1 MSKRTRIAVAQ
12 DRSGWHDRFVDALRQ
27 RRDAGLPFDYASVN
41 LDADDWID
49 SVTPFDAVLWKPHYM
64 GTATAWHFKEKVY
77 FMESFL
83 GKVVVPSF
91 KTIWHFESKVAQ
103 TWLFRHGNV
112 STPRTFASFDWKDAQ
127 AGLEKTAMP
136 LVFKASQGAG
146 GTNVRLIKE
155 RTDARSLIDR
165 ILCQQKW
172 EQIKRTASFR
182 MAVLRALPKKWF
194 SAKCWR
200 YLLHREREDV
210 VYWQEFLPDN
220 PADLRITVIGDST
233 AFAFWRHNRPGDFR
247 ASGSGL
253 IDYDRPVPPEC
264 IRYCVSISRQFGFDS
279 MAYDLLFK
287 DQGFVIN
294 EMSYGYIDK
303 TVFDAPGFYTMK
315 EGASLEFTRGHVWPQ
330 EVWVDWVLHRVGIRA
345 LPRG

>member
-12 DRSGWHDRFVDALRQ
+12 DRSGWHDRFIDALRQ

-49 SVTPFDAVLWKPHYM
+49 SVGPFDAVLWKPHYM
-64 GTATAWHFKEKVY
+64 GIAPVWHFKEKVY

-83 GKVVVPSF
+83 GKVVVPNF

-112 STPRTFASFDWKDAQ
+112 STPRTFASFDLKDAQ
-127 AGLEKTAMP
+127 GGLEEMTMP
-136 LVFKASQGAG
+136 LVFKASHGAG
-146 GTNVRLIKE
+146 GVNVRLIRKRSE
-155 RTDARSLIDR
+155 ARNLIDK
-165 ILCQQKW
+165 ILCQQEW
-172 EQIKRTASFR
+172 EQAKGTASSR
-182 MAVLRALPKKWF
+182 MAVLRSLTKKWF
-194 SAKCWR
+194 SAKCFR
-200 YLLHREREDV
+200 YLLHRERDDV
-210 VYWQEFLPDN
+210 VYWQEFVKDN
-220 PADLRITVIGDST
+220 LADLRITVIGDST

-253 IDYDRPVPPEC
+253 IDYDRPVPEEC
-264 IRYCVSISRQFGFDS
+264 VRYCIGINRQFGFDS

-294 EMSYGYIDK
+294 EMSYGYVDK
-303 TVFDAPGFYTMK
+303 AVFNAPGFYTMK
-315 EGASLEFTRGHVWPQ
+315 EGTAMVFTRRHVWPQ
-330 EVWVDWVLHRVGIRA
+330 DVWVEWVLRRIGIPA
-345 LPRG
+345 LPHL